1 MNDDVEILNDE
12 DSIEASNEIL
22 SNLSSKKHKN
32 SNNNKLIISN
42 IKLILK
48 KLIFIVLLFVVLFFF
63 IFGFTRIS
71 DISMSPNIAA
81 GDLLI
86 YYRLDKN
93 YTVGDVVTFKKD
105 NKRYVL
111 RILALEGQTVSLNQN
126 NDFLIDGE
134 IEYHKTY
141 FENNI
146 PKKKGIK
153 YPYKVPKG
161 KVFVVGDYRSKYDD
175 SRTFGAIDKSIID
188 GKIISLIQTKDI

>member
-1 MNDDVEILNDE
+1 MNNDVEVLVDE
-12 DSIEASNEIL
+12 DSIEASNEV
-22 SNLSSKKHKN
+22 LSSIDSSKHKKG
-32 SNNNKLIISN
+32 NNKLVIDG
-42 IKLILK
+42 IKLLLK
-48 KLIFIVLLFVVLFFF
+48 KIVFIVLLFFVLFYF
-63 IFGFTRIS
+63 IFGFTRIP
-71 DISMSPNIAA
+71 DMSMSPNIAA

-93 YTVGDVVTFKKD
+93 YVMGDVVTFKKD

-111 RILALEGQTVSLNQN
+111 RVLAVEGQTVSLSEN

-146 PKKKGIK
+146 PKKKGVK

-161 KVFVVGDYRSKYDD
+161 KVFVVGDYRAKYDD
-175 SRTFGAIDKSIID
+175 SRTFGAIDKSIIE